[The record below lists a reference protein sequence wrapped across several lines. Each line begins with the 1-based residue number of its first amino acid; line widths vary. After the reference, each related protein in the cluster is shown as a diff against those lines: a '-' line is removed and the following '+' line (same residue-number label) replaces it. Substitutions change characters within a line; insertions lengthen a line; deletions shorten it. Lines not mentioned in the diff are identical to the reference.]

1 MKVERVYPNKF
12 TTYKRHIIMKK
23 EVSKTCGHCC
33 SWSQWTG
40 VCLNPKSERFDLA
53 TEEEVDYDE
62 EGCDEFEYLD
72 E

>member
-1 MKVERVYPNKF
+1 
-12 TTYKRHIIMKK
+12 MKK

-40 VCLNPKSERFDLA
+40 ICLNPNSERFDLA

-62 EGCDEFEYLD
+62 EGRDVFEYLD
-72 E
+72 EYKS

>member
-1 MKVERVYPNKF
+1 MG
-12 TTYKRHIIMKK
+12 K

-40 VCLNPKSERFDLA
+40 VCLNPNSERFDLD

>member
-1 MKVERVYPNKF
+1 
-12 TTYKRHIIMKK
+12 MKK

-40 VCLNPKSERFDLA
+40 VCLNPRSERFDLD

-62 EGCDEFEYLD
+62 EGCDEFEYID
-72 E
+72 EYKS